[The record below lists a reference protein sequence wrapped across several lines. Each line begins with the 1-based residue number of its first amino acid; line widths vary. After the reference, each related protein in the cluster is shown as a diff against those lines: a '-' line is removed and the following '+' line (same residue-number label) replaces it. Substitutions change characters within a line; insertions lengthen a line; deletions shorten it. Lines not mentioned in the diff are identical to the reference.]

1 MLVRFVRRA
10 VWAALFFAAG
20 AGAAAAQEAPVG
32 SAARGGVGATPVI
45 VRRPETADEAR
56 TYGTAGT
63 SVLTLS
69 SSAFVPNDSS
79 TVWTFST
86 VSPGG
91 QYIVSGHRFLCH
103 AVLLPEGALVK
114 KIELDGCDN
123 TNSGNILLY
132 FSSCPVGG
140 PCTDIG
146 SVGTDNT
153 DVPGCGRF
161 ALTLPQAVT
170 IDNFNNSYY
179 VDVYTSGSDL
189 ATFFAVRLY
198 YQLQISPAPATPTF
212 GDVPTTNLYFR
223 AIEALAASGITGG
236 CGSGNF
242 CPDQFV
248 TRGELAK
255 FLANALGLNWAP

>member
-1 MLVRFVRRA
+1 MPVRIVRRA
-10 VWAALFFAAG
+10 ACVALFLLAG
-20 AGAAAAQEAPVG
+20 AGAAAAQDSPSG

-45 VRRPETADEAR
+45 VRRPETAAEAR
-56 TYGTAGT
+56 TYGTAGM
-63 SVLTLS
+63 SVLALPA
-69 SSAFVPNDSS
+69 SAFVPNDST
-79 TVWTFST
+79 TVWTYST
-86 VSPGG
+86 VAPGG
-91 QYIVSGHRFLCH
+91 QYIVSGHRFLNH
-103 AVLLPEGALVK
+103 AVLLPAGALVK

-123 TNSGNILLY
+123 TNSGSILLY

-140 PCTDIG
+140 PCTDID

-161 ALTLPQAVT
+161 ALTLPQPVT

-179 VDVYTSGSDL
+179 VDVYTSGSEL
-189 ATFFAVRLY
+189 ATFFTVRLY

-212 GDVPTTNLYFR
+212 GDVPTSNLYFR

-236 CGSGNF
+236 CGGGNF
-242 CPDQFV
+242 CPNQYV

-255 FLANALGLNWAP
+255 FLANALGLHWAP

>member
-1 MLVRFVRRA
+1 MAVRNVRRA
-10 VWAALFFAAG
+10 VWAALVLAAG
-20 AGAAAAQEAPVG
+20 VRAVPAQEAPAG

-45 VRRPETADEAR
+45 VRRPETAAEAR
-56 TYGTAGT
+56 TYGTSGM

-69 SSAFVPNDSS
+69 SDAFVPNDST
-79 TVWTFST
+79 TVWTYST
-86 VSPGG
+86 VAPGG
-91 QYIVSGHRFLCH
+91 QYIVSGHRFLNH
-103 AVLLPEGALVK
+103 AVLLPAGALVK

-123 TNSGNILLY
+123 TNSGSILLY
-132 FSSCPVGG
+132 FSKCAVGG
-140 PCTDIG
+140 PCSDLD
-146 SVGTDNT
+146 SVGTDTT

-161 ALTLPQAVT
+161 PLTLPQAVT
-170 IDNFNNSYY
+170 IDNFNNSYF

-198 YQLQISPAPATPTF
+198 YQLQISPAPATATF

-242 CPDQFV
+242 CPDQYV

-255 FLANALGLNWAP
+255 FLANALGLHWAP